1 MTGTITLPD
10 GTATKVPI
18 LPIEMDGHRLGVR
31 LDLPKVGEHTREV
44 LESIGY
50 DAREIDELNATK
62 VIRLG

>member
-1 MTGTITLPD
+1 
-10 GTATKVPI
+10 
-18 LPIEMDGHRLGVR
+18 MDGHRLGVR

-50 DAREIDELNATK
+50 DAREIEELNAAK